1 MKYTKFAT
9 TAMIA
14 VAATGI
20 AAGAS
25 YAAPA
30 EPAPAPAA
38 VQVVPASEAQGQER
52 GVDYSVKLAET
63 GNTVVTQVTGG
74 AFSLNSDGKAVSL
87 KNQAGEVVAQVP
99 LSGKAGQQEIA
110 LTAAIDKDGRELSL
124 TAPKADDVSVKFIGS
139 QEWFFSEL
147 QHAALGGVIGAII
160 GAFFL
165 GIGLPFGALIGLLI
179 AGGQPLID
187 SGSAYFSGQP

>member
-9 TAMIA
+9 IAMTAI
-14 VAATGI
+14 AATAI
-20 AAGAS
+20 ASGTS

-30 EPAPAPAA
+30 EGGPAA
-38 VQVVPASEAQGQER
+38 VQVTPAAETQGSER
-52 GVDYSVKLAET
+52 GVDYSVKLAES

-74 AFSLNSDGKAVSL
+74 LFSLDADAKAVSL

-99 LSGKAGQQEIA
+99 LAAKVGQQEIA
-110 LTAAIDKDGRELSL
+110 LTAAIGQDGRELSL
-124 TAPKADDVSVKFIGS
+124 TAPKAEDVSVKYIGS
-139 QEWFFSEL
+139 QQWFFAEL
-147 QHAALGGVIGAII
+147 QRASLGALIGAII
-160 GAFFL
+160 GAFFF

-187 SGSAYFSGQP
+187 SGIAYFSGQP